1 MQEVRLVN
9 GKAETVVSVDTMRKS
24 DANTIAGG
32 VSGRELMGRAARG
45 IYEAVAWKEPIAILA
60 GGGNN
65 GGDGYALAALLAEGG
80 FQPVVYQLSEKL
92 SEDGRFYREK
102 ALNLGVA
109 ILPWAAG
116 TSLENRAVVVDALL
130 GTGFHGEVRSP
141 LREAI
146 EAVNR
151 SGAYV
156 VSVDISSGLN
166 GDTGEAEV
174 AVHAD
179 LTVSIGFFKR
189 GMFRGQGPVVSGRL
203 VNVDIGIRLT
213 ED

>member
-1 MQEVRLVN
+1 MREIRLVN
-9 GKAETVVSVDTMRKS
+9 GKAETVVSVETMRKS
-24 DANTIAGG
+24 DAMTIAGG
-32 VSGRELMGRAARG
+32 ISGRELMGRAARG
-45 IYEAVAWKEPIAILA
+45 VYAAVAWKEPIAILA

-80 FQPVVYQLSEKL
+80 FRPVVYQLSEKL
-92 SEDGRFYREK
+92 SEDGRYYREK
-102 ALNLGVA
+102 ALSLGVA

-116 TSLENRAVVVDALL
+116 TSLENRAVIVDALL
-130 GTGFHGEVRSP
+130 GTGFQGEVRSP

-156 VSVDISSGLN
+156 VSVDISSGLH
-166 GDTGEAEV
+166 GDTGEAAL

-179 LTVSIGFFKR
+179 LTVSIGFFKL
-189 GMFRGQGPVVSGRL
+189 GMFRGQGPAVSGRL
-203 VNVDIGIRLT
+203 VNVDIGIRLAP
-213 ED
+213 D